1 MKKVYLTNK
10 ALTRW
15 KDCFL
20 ETAFAASGK
29 PQPILL
35 WKSWFSCMLYS
46 LISKRDQEEILDSI
60 VLVYVKAVVLLNSSL
75 CVKWDCKMCL
85 AV

>member
-1 MKKVYLTNK
+1 MKRQRLQLQVDLNQSYFEKVGLVV
-10 ALTRW
+10 
-15 KDCFL
+15 
-20 ETAFAASGK
+20 
-29 PQPILL
+29 
-35 WKSWFSCMLYS
+35 LYS
-46 LISKRDQEEILDSI
+46 LISKQDQEEGLDCI